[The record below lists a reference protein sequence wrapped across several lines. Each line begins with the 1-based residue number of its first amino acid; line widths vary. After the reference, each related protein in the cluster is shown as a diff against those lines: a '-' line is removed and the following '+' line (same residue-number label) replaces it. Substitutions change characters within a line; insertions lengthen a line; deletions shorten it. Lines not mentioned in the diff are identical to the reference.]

1 MSPVTA
7 ATVRALILGEC
18 ADALADFGM
27 QADEVADDLDLRTY
41 GLIDSLGFL
50 ELVTALEDALDI
62 ALDLG
67 DLPPE
72 RLTVLGPLSAAVADQ
87 AAAQQGTIAL
97 RAQAGE

>member
-7 ATVRALILGEC
+7 ATVRALILDEC

-72 RLTVLGPLSAAVADQ
+72 QLTVLGPLSAAVAEQ
-87 AAAQQGTIAL
+87 AVAQQGTIAL
-97 RAQAGE
+97 RAQAAE

>member
-1 MSPVTA
+1 MTA
-7 ATVRALILGEC
+7 ADVRALILGEC
-18 ADALADFGM
+18 SEALADFGM
-27 QADEVADDLDLRTY
+27 RPEDVADDLDLRQY

-72 RLTVLGPLSAAVADQ
+72 HLTVLGPLSQAVADQ
-87 AAAQQGTIAL
+87 AAAQQDTIAL
-97 RAQAGE
+97 RAHPQP

>member
-1 MSPVTA
+1 MSPVTSQR
-7 ATVRALILGEC
+7 VREVILAEC

-27 QADEVADDLDLRTY
+27 HADDVADDLDIRQY

-50 ELVTALEDALDI
+50 ELVTALEDELGI

-72 RLTVLGPLSAAVADQ
+72 HLTVIGPLSRAVAEQ
-87 AAAQQGTIAL
+87 AALQQGTTAL
-97 RAQAGE
+97 RAQSQP